1 MSSQADNR
9 RPRRRA
15 SRLPYVIA
23 LFLLGVLIVT
33 PWFLRG
39 RFQAVASGTAAPD
52 FTVTNLA
59 GEPVSLADYRGK
71 VVLLNV
77 WATWCAPCRQE
88 MPSMERLYGAVRAL
102 PNGGDFEILAISI
115 DATKENPNPVYG
127 GVTEDE
133 LAAFA
138 AELRLTFPIVHDPS
152 GSVEQIYQTTGV
164 PESFLVGRDGLIYK
178 KVAGPT
184 EWDAT
189 PNLELIK
196 SLLEREWSGADT
208 R

>member
-1 MSSQADNR
+1 MASQAENR
-9 RPRRRA
+9 PPRRRA

-23 LFLLGVLIVT
+23 LFLLGLLIVV
-33 PWFLRG
+33 PWVLRG
-39 RFQAVASGTAAPD
+39 RFQPVVSGTAAPE
-52 FTVTNLA
+52 FAVTNLA
-59 GEPVSLADYRGK
+59 GEPARLADYRGK

-77 WATWCAPCRQE
+77 WATWCEPCRQE
-88 MPSMERLYGAVRAL
+88 MPSMERLYTTVRAL
-102 PNGGDFEILAISI
+102 PHGEDFEILAISV
-115 DATKENPNPVYG
+115 DATKDRPNTLG
-127 GVTEDE
+127 GVTKEE
-133 LAAFA
+133 LEAYA
-138 AELRLTFPIVHDPS
+138 AELGLTFPIFRDPA
-152 GSVEQIYQTTGV
+152 GSVQQIYQTTGV

-196 SLLEREWSGADT
+196 SLLEREWSGAQV